1 MSKRG
6 PQEYLADMREAIVRI
21 QSYTSESTYGQ
32 FLADSKTQ
40 DAVVRN
46 IEILGETAKH
56 LPATLTSTYPEIEW
70 KSIAGMRDK
79 LVHDY
84 FGVNM
89 DILWDVLTTKLP
101 RLLKQIDDIIQAMR
115 SAF

>member
-6 PQEYLADMREAIVRI
+6 PYEYLVDMREAIVRI
-21 QSYTSESTYGQ
+21 QSYTADITYEQ

-46 IEILGETAKH
+46 IEILGEAAKH
-56 LPATLTSTYPEIEW
+56 LPATLTSAHPEVEW
-70 KSIAGMRDK
+70 KAIAGMRDK

-84 FGVNM
+84 FGVNV
-89 DILWDVLTTKLP
+89 DILWDVLTAKLP
-101 RLLKQIDDIIQAMR
+101 
-115 SAF
+115 

>member
-6 PQEYLADMREAIVRI
+6 PQEYLVDMREAIVRI
-21 QSYTSESTYGQ
+21 QSYTAGITYGQ

-46 IEILGETAKH
+46 IEILGEAAKH
-56 LPATLTSTYPEIEW
+56 LPATLTGAHPEVEW
-70 KSIAGMRDK
+70 KAIAGMRDK

-84 FGVNM
+84 FGLNVG
-89 DILWDVLTTKLP
+89 ILWDVLTTKLP
-101 RLLKQIDDIIQAMR
+101 GLLKHIDDIVPDVR
-115 SAF
+115 

>member
-6 PQEYLADMREAIVRI
+6 SREYLADMREAIVRI
-21 QSYTSESTYGQ
+21 QGYTSAITYGQ

-40 DAVVRN
+40 DAVIRN
-46 IEILGETAKH
+46 IEILGEAAKR
-56 LPATLTSTYPEIEW
+56 LPATLTSTDPEIEW

-101 RLLKQIDDIIQAMR
+101 ALLKEIDDIVQDIG
-115 SAF
+115 

>member
-6 PQEYLADMREAIVRI
+6 PQEYLADMREAILRI
-21 QSYTSESTYGQ
+21 QAYTSGITYGQ

-40 DAVVRN
+40 DAVIRN
-46 IEILGETAKH
+46 IEILGEAAKH
-56 LPATLTSTYPEIEW
+56 LPTTLTGARQDIAW

-84 FGVNM
+84 FGVNV

-101 RLLKQIDDIIQAMR
+101 VLLKQIDDIVHEIG
-115 SAF
+115 

>member
-6 PQEYLADMREAIVRI
+6 PQEYLVDMREAIVRI
-21 QSYTSESTYGQ
+21 QSYTAEITYGQ

-46 IEILGETAKH
+46 IDILGEAAKH
-56 LPATLTSTYPEIEW
+56 LPAALTHAHPEVEW
-70 KSIAGMRDK
+70 KAIAGMRDK

-84 FGVNM
+84 FGVNV

-101 RLLKQIDDIIQAMR
+101 ALLKQISDMAEDVR
-115 SAF
+115 

>member
-6 PQEYLADMREAIVRI
+6 HREYLADMREAIVRVR
-21 QSYTSESTYGQ
+21 SYTSGIDYGQ
-32 FLADSKTQ
+32 FLTDPKTQ
-40 DAVVRN
+40 DAVIRN
-46 IEILGETAKH
+46 IEIIGEAAKH
-56 LPATLTSTYPEIEW
+56 MPDQITGAHPEVEW
-70 KSIAGMRDK
+70 KNIAGMRDK

-101 RLLKQIDDIIQAMR
+101 ALSDQIDAILKDKT
-115 SAF
+115 

>member
-6 PQEYLADMREAIVRI
+6 HLEYLADMREATVRI
-21 QSYTSESTYGQ
+21 QSYVSGLTYGQ
-32 FLADSKTQ
+32 FLTDPKTQ
-40 DAVVRN
+40 DAVIRN
-46 IEILGETAKH
+46 VEIIGEAAKH
-56 LPATLTSTYPEIEW
+56 MPADITSGHPEVEW

-89 DILWDVLTTKLP
+89 DILWDVVTTKLP
-101 RLLKQIDDIIQAMR
+101 ALSRQIDDILKETT
-115 SAF
+115 

>member
-6 PQEYLADMREAIVRI
+6 QQEYLADMREAIVRI
-21 QSYTSESTYGQ
+21 QRYTSEITYGQ

-40 DAVVRN
+40 DAVIRN
-46 IEILGETAKH
+46 IEILGEAAKR
-56 LPATLTSTYPEIEW
+56 LPATLTSTHPEIEW

-101 RLLKQIDDIIQAMR
+101 ALLKQIDDIVQDIG
-115 SAF
+115 

>member
-1 MSKRG
+1 MSSRG

-21 QSYTSESTYGQ
+21 QSYTAGLTDGS

-40 DAVVRN
+40 DAVIRN
-46 IEILGETAKH
+46 LEILGEAAKR
-56 LPATLTSTYPEIEW
+56 LPATLTSAHPDVEW

-89 DILWDVLTTKLP
+89 DILWDAVTTKLP
-101 RLLKQIDDIIQAMR
+101 PLLDQIDTILH
-115 SAF
+115 SEE

>member
-6 PQEYLADMREAIVRI
+6 EQEYLADMREAVHRI
-21 QSYTSESTYGQ
+21 HGYTAGLSYGQ

-40 DAVVRN
+40 DAVIRN
-46 IEILGETAKH
+46 IEILGEAAKH
-56 LPATLTSTYPEIEW
+56 LPSALTSAHPEIEW

-84 FGVNM
+84 FGVNL
-89 DILWDVLTTKLP
+89 DILWDVVTTKLP
-101 RLLKQIDDIIQAMR
+101 ALREQLDGLVG
-115 SAF
+115 

>member
-1 MSKRG
+1 MSRRG
-6 PQEYLADMREAIVRI
+6 QQEYLADMREAIVRI
-21 QSYTSESTYGQ
+21 QSYTSEITYGQ

-40 DAVVRN
+40 DAVIRN
-46 IEILGETAKH
+46 IEILGEAAKR
-56 LPATLTSTYPEIEW
+56 LPATLTSTHPKIDW

-101 RLLKQIDDIIQAMR
+101 ALLKQIDDIVQGIG
-115 SAF
+115 